1 MIFSELIVQSL
12 RTMRTPNLSTEL
24 LRTFVTVV
32 DLDGFNIAARR
43 LHKTQST
50 VSQQIRRLEQELGH
64 RLFAA
69 QGRKRRLTA
78 AGERFVGHARRL
90 LSMQEAAV
98 AALGEGAI
106 EGELRLGVAQGL
118 SEGPFPELM
127 ARFARDYPRV
137 RLHVHTGFTRDLAA
151 GFAGGDY
158 DLMLIVRRSGAGA
171 ESAPVAG
178 LGGGR
183 VLGQARLRW
192 IGADGVEQ
200 SLLDQDAPL
209 PLATFAPPCTFRQTA
224 VDALNGAG
232 IPWRVAYTTTSLP
245 GLMAAVKNGLGVTA
259 RTEHAL
265 VPGTRVLAA
274 AHGLPELSPVDVVLH
289 HARRSRIGD
298 LLEQLFVET
307 PPRAA

>member
-1 MIFSELIVQSL
+1 MPKQ
-12 RTMRTPNLSTEL
+12 PNLTTEL

-32 DLDGFNIAARR
+32 DLDGFNNAARR

-50 VSQQIRRLEQELGH
+50 VSQQVHRLERELGH

-90 LSMQEAAV
+90 LSMQETAV

-118 SEGPFPELM
+118 SEGPFPELI

-137 RLHVHTGFTRDLAA
+137 RLHVHTGFTQDLAA
-151 GFAGGDY
+151 GFAEGDY
-158 DLMLIVRRSGAGA
+158 DLIVIVRRSSGSEIGAL
-171 ESAPVAG
+171 AG
-178 LGGGR
+178 LGRGR

-192 IGADGVEQ
+192 IGAEAPGMG
-200 SLLDQDAPL
+200 LPDADMPL

-265 VPGTRVLAA
+265 VPGTRVLPATC
-274 AHGLPELSPVDVVLH
+274 GLPELPPVDVLLH
-289 HARRSRIGD
+289 HAGRSRIGD
-298 LLEQLFVET
+298 LLEELFAHT

>member
-1 MIFSELIVQSL
+1 MPKQ
-12 RTMRTPNLSTEL
+12 PNLTTDL

-32 DLDGFNIAARR
+32 DLDGFNNAARR

-64 RLFAA
+64 PLFVA

-98 AALGEGAI
+98 AALGEGAM

-151 GFAGGDY
+151 AFAQGDY
-158 DLMLIVRRSGAGA
+158 DLILIVRRGGDV
-171 ESAPVAG
+171 PDTGPLAG
-178 LGGGR
+178 LGRGR
-183 VLGQARLRW
+183 VLGQARLAW
-192 IGADGVEQ
+192 IGAEAAGMGLPGEDI
-200 SLLDQDAPL
+200 PL
-209 PLATFAPPCTFRQTA
+209 PLATFAPPCNFRQTA

-265 VPGTRVLAA
+265 VPGTRLLPASC
-274 AHGLPELSPVDVVLH
+274 GLPELPPVDVVLY
-289 HARRSRIGD
+289 HAGRSRIGD
-298 LLEQLFVET
+298 RLEQLFLQT

>member
-1 MIFSELIVQSL
+1 MP
-12 RTMRTPNLSTEL
+12 TPPNLTTDL

-32 DLDGFNIAARR
+32 DLDGFNNAARR

-50 VSQQIRRLEQELGH
+50 VSQQMRRLEQELGH
-64 RLFAA
+64 PLFAA

-98 AALGEGAI
+98 AALGEGAL
-106 EGELRLGVAQGL
+106 EGELRLGVALGL

-151 GFAGGDY
+151 DFAQGEY
-158 DLMLIVRRSGAGA
+158 DLILIVRRAGPDTGAIA
-171 ESAPVAG
+171 A
-178 LGGGR
+178 LGSGR
-183 VLGQARLRW
+183 VLGQARLAW
-192 IGADGVEQ
+192 IGAEAAGTG
-200 SLLDQDAPL
+200 LPDQDAPL
-209 PLATFAPPCTFRQTA
+209 PLATFAPPCNFRQTA

-245 GLMAAVKNGLGVTA
+245 GLMAAVKNGLGITA

-265 VPGTRVLAA
+265 VPGTRVLPAA
-274 AHGLPELSPVDVVLH
+274 FGLPELPPVDVVLH
-289 HARRSRIGD
+289 HAGRSRIGD
-298 LLEQLFVET
+298 LLEQLFLQT

>member
-1 MIFSELIVQSL
+1 MSKQ
-12 RTMRTPNLSTEL
+12 PNLTTEL

-32 DLDGFNIAARR
+32 ELDGFNNAARR

-64 RLFAA
+64 ELFAA

-151 GFAGGDY
+151 GFARGEY
-158 DLMLIVRRSGAGA
+158 DLILIVRHGGA
-171 ESAPVAG
+171 SAAGPLGSALAG
-178 LGGGR
+178 LGMGR
-183 VLGQARLRW
+183 VLGQARLVW
-192 IGADGVEQ
+192 IGAAGGGHALPE
-200 SLLDQDAPL
+200 QDAPL

-245 GLMAAVKNGLGVTA
+245 GLMAAVKNGLGITA

-265 VPGTRVLAA
+265 VPGTRVLAPA
-274 AHGLPELSPVDVVLH
+274 SGLPELPPVDVVLH

-298 LLEQLFVET
+298 LLEQLFAET

>member
-1 MIFSELIVQSL
+1 MAK
-12 RTMRTPNLSTEL
+12 RPNLTTDL

-32 DLDGFNIAARR
+32 DLDGFNSAARR

-50 VSQQIRRLEQELGH
+50 VSQQIRRLEEELGH

-78 AGERFVGHARRL
+78 AGERFVSHARRL

-98 AALGEGAI
+98 AALGEGAL

-127 ARFARDYPRV
+127 ARFARDYPRI

-151 GFAGGDY
+151 GFAAGDY
-158 DLMLIVRRSGAGA
+158 DLMLIVRRSRALGASEPAVGTLT
-171 ESAPVAG
+171 G
-178 LGGGR
+178 LGPGR
-183 VLGQARLRW
+183 ILDQARLRW
-192 IGADGVEQ
+192 IAAEDTEQ
-200 SLLDQDAPL
+200 WDRDAPL
-209 PLATFAPPCTFRQTA
+209 PLATFAPPCTFRQSA

-245 GLMAAVKNGLGVTA
+245 GLMAAVKNGLGITA

-274 AHGLPELSPVDVVLH
+274 ACGLPELPPVDVVLH
-289 HARRSRIGD
+289 QTGRSRVGD
-298 LLEQLFVET
+298 LLERLLVQT

>member
-1 MIFSELIVQSL
+1 MPKE
-12 RTMRTPNLSTEL
+12 PNLTTEL

-32 DLDGFNIAARR
+32 DLDGFNNAARR
-43 LHKTQST
+43 LYKTQST

-64 RLFAA
+64 GLFAA

-106 EGELRLGVAQGL
+106 EGEVRLGVAQGL

-137 RLHVHTGFTRDLAA
+137 RLHVHTGFTRDLVA
-151 GFAGGDY
+151 GFGQGDY
-158 DLMLIVRRSGAGA
+158 DLILIVRRGGAGA
-171 ESAPVAG
+171 DTGAAAG
-178 LGGGR
+178 LGTGR

-192 IGADGVEQ
+192 IGAEDGEQ
-200 SLLDQDAPL
+200 WGPERDAPL

-224 VDALNGAG
+224 VDALNDAG
-232 IPWRVAYTTTSLP
+232 VPWRVAYTTTSLP
-245 GLMAAVKNGLGVTA
+245 GLMAAVKNGLGITA
-259 RTEHAL
+259 RTQYAL
-265 VPGTRVLAA
+265 VPGTRLLPAA
-274 AHGLPELSPVDVVLH
+274 CGLPELPPVDVVLH
-289 HARRSRIGD
+289 QAGHSRIGH
-298 LLEQLFVET
+298 LLEQLFVQT
-307 PPRAA
+307 PPQAA